1 MRRRARSIL
10 AVGALLIGG
19 AGFAPIAQAQPAGPA
34 AADTDE
40 VKVFRADVTQEQ
52 VPLLLAAG
60 QDGHEL
66 GEQVPDRGTAT
77 VEVYLTGRQADKL
90 EKQGV
95 DLTEHTLSTGAEKRV
110 GDAAE
115 GVFRPYSGSGGLK
128 EETLRTARENPGLT
142 KVVSIGRTVKGQDIL
157 ALKLTRQAK
166 KSKDGS
172 RPAVLYMSNQHAR
185 EWITPEMTRRLL
197 HHYLDNYK
205 KDRRIRELVD
215 STELWFVL
223 SANPDGYDYTF
234 ENTDNR
240 LWRKNLRDVNGDGSI
255 GTGDGVDLNR
265 NFAYKWG
272 YDNEGSSPN
281 PTSQTYRGAGPGSE
295 PETKALDAFEK
306 RIGFTYGINYHSA
319 AELLLYGV
327 GWQVATNTPDDVLYK
342 ALAGTPENSAI
353 PGYHPQVSSELYT
366 TNGEADGHAAN
377 VNGMAMF
384 TPEMSTCQTASAVD
398 PGDEWNAGDCQSGF
412 NFPDDER
419 LIQQEFAKNIPF
431 ALSVAETAAHPDRP
445 SSSVGLD
452 APDFTPAPF
461 TTSYSRGAGQE
472 VSVVVRK
479 SVRHKELRYR
489 VNGGRTHE
497 VALRPWRGGETY
509 GGEDNLYFDEYRA
522 KVKDGDAGDKVE
534 VWFTGETKSGR
545 GTRSEHFTYTV
556 AERPRAD
563 VLVVTEEAQEAQ
575 GSQDAQETQ
584 GSRDAREAKK
594 AEGAR
599 ASHAQVYV
607 DALKANGHRAAV
619 WDVAAQGAPDALG
632 VLGHF
637 GTVVHHTGAAVPG
650 NATQLQLRAFL
661 NEGGELIEAGE
672 RAGGNVDLGGGTLSD
687 DFSQYYL
694 GAYTRTSTTGA
705 TGFTGSGRLD
715 GAGGALGDAPG
726 NPLDNAGTY
735 SVTSDELPADT
746 YPRFASEGAGKFA
759 GTINPY
765 GPYAGDWMAAAVH
778 TDDAYKRLTR
788 TVDLTGVN
796 ASDRPTLRT
805 ELLWDTERG
814 YDHALVEAHTT
825 GADDW
830 TTLPEEGGATAT
842 AVPAECEAGF
852 YLDDHPWLEH
862 YLTQSDDGCTATG
875 TTGRWN
881 SLTGSSGGWRQAGFD
896 LSAYAG
902 KSVEVS
908 IAYVTDPGSGGRG
921 VLADETSLVVGGTAT
936 ATEGFETSLG
946 AWQVSGPP
954 AGSPAVLKDWARTGT
969 LFQTYGAVTTDD
981 TVLLGFGLEH
991 LTDPAARAALV
1002 RKALRALDE

>member
-19 AGFAPIAQAQPAGPA
+19 ASFAPIAQARPADPGTPDA
-34 AADTDE
+34 DE

-66 GEQVPDRGTAT
+66 GEQVPDEGTAA
-77 VEVYLTGRQADKL
+77 VEVYLTDRQAEKL
-90 EKQGV
+90 EKKGV
-95 DLTEHTLSTGAEKRV
+95 DLTEHTLSTRTEERV
-110 GDAAE
+110 EAAAD
-115 GVFRPYSGSGGLK
+115 GVFRPYSGSGGLR
-128 EETLRTARENPGLT
+128 EEILRTARQNPGLT
-142 KVVSIGRTVKGQDIL
+142 KVVSIGKTVRGQDIL
-157 ALKLTRQAK
+157 ALKLTKNAK

-172 RPAVLYMSNQHAR
+172 RPSVLYMSNQHAR
-185 EWITPEMTRRLL
+185 EWITPEMTRRLM
-197 HHYLDNYK
+197 HHYLDNYA
-205 KDRRIRELVD
+205 KDRRIKKIVD

-234 ENTDNR
+234 QDPANR
-240 LWRKNLRDVNGDGSI
+240 LWRKNLRDVNGDGVI

-272 YDNEGSSPN
+272 YDDEGSSPN
-281 PTSQTYRGAGPGSE
+281 PTSETYRGASPGSE

-342 ALAGTPENSAI
+342 ALAGTPDNSAI

-384 TPEMSTCQTASAVD
+384 TPEMSTCQTASDLD
-398 PGDEWNAGDCQSGF
+398 PDDQWNARDCRSGF
-412 NFPDDER
+412 NFPDDEK
-419 LIQQEFAKNIPF
+419 LIQQEFAKNVPF

-452 APDFTPAPF
+452 AADFTPAPF
-461 TTSYSRGAGQE
+461 TTSYSRGADQE

-479 SVRHKELRYR
+479 AVRDKELKYR
-489 VNGGRTHE
+489 VNGGR
-497 VALRPWRGGETY
+497 VLDMALKPWQGGETY

-522 KVKDGDAGDKVE
+522 EVKDGAPGDRVE
-534 VWFTGETKSGR
+534 VWFTGETRQGKKVS
-545 GTRSEHFTYTV
+545 SEHFTYTV

-563 VLVVTEEAQEAQ
+563 VLVVAE
-575 GSQDAQETQ
+575 
-584 GSRDAREAKK
+584 
-594 AEGAR
+594 EGAK
-599 ASHAQVYV
+599 ATQTQTYV
-607 DALKANGHRAAV
+607 DALEAGGERAAV
-619 WDVAAQGAPDALG
+619 WDVATQGAPDALG

-637 GTVVHHTGAAVPG
+637 DTVVHYTGAATPG

-661 NEGGELIEAGE
+661 NEGGRLIEAGE
-672 RAGGNVDLGGGTLSD
+672 RAGGSVDLGDGTPSD

-694 GAYTRTSTTGA
+694 GAYTRTSTSGA
-705 TGFTGSGRLD
+705 TGFTGSGKL
-715 GAGGALGDAPG
+715 AGTDGALGAAPG
-726 NPLDNAGTY
+726 NPLDTAGTY
-735 SVTSDELPADT
+735 SVTSDELDPAT
-746 YPRFASEGAGKFA
+746 YPQFASAGAGEFA
-759 GTINPY
+759 GTVNPY
-765 GPYAGDWMAAAVH
+765 GPYAGDWMVAAVH

-788 TVDLTGVN
+788 TVDLTGVT
-796 ASDRPTLRT
+796 AADRPTLRT
-805 ELLWDTERG
+805 QLLWDTERG
-814 YDHALVEAHTT
+814 YDHALVEAHVT

-830 TTLPEEGGATAT
+830 TTLPEANGATGT
-842 AVPAECEAGF
+842 AVPTECEAGF
-852 YLDDHPWLEH
+852 YISDHPWLEH
-862 YLTQSDDGCTATG
+862 YLTQSEDGCAATG
-875 TTGRWN
+875 TTGQWN
-881 SLTGSSGGWRQAGFD
+881 SLTGSSGGWRQVEFD

-902 KSVEVS
+902 KSVELS
-908 IAYVTDPGSGGRG
+908 LAYVTDPGTGGRG
-921 VLADETSLVVGGTAT
+921 VLADEASLVTGSTAT
-936 ATEGFETSLG
+936 GTEGFETSLG
-946 AWQVSGPP
+946 AWRVTGPP
-954 AGSPAVLKDWARTGT
+954 AGSPAVLKDWTRTGT

-991 LTDPAARAALV
+991 LAAPADRAALV
-1002 RKALRALDE
+1002 RQALRALDE

>member
-19 AGFAPIAQAQPAGPA
+19 ASFAPIAQAQPADPA
-34 AADTDE
+34 TPDANE
-40 VKVFRADVTQEQ
+40 VKVFRADVTKEQ

-66 GEQVPDRGTAT
+66 GEQVPDRGTAA
-77 VEVYLTGRQADKL
+77 VELYLTEKQAGTL

-95 DLTEHTLSTGAEKRV
+95 DLTEHTLSAQSEKRV
-110 GDAAE
+110 ESAAD
-115 GVFRPYSGSGGLK
+115 GVFRPYSGSGGLR
-128 EETLRTARENPGLT
+128 EEILRTARENPGLT
-142 KVVSIGRTVKGQDIL
+142 KVVSIGKTVNGQDIL
-157 ALKLTRQAK
+157 ALKLTRHAK
-166 KSKDGS
+166 KSRDGS
-172 RPAVLYMSNQHAR
+172 KPAVLYMSNQHAR
-185 EWITPEMTRRLL
+185 EWITPEMTRRLM

-205 KDRRIRELVD
+205 KDRRIRKIVD

-234 ENTDNR
+234 ESDDNR
-240 LWRKNLRDVNGDGSI
+240 LWRKNLRDVNGDGTIS
-255 GTGDGVDLNR
+255 TGDGVDLNR

-272 YDNEGSSPN
+272 YDDEGSSPN
-281 PTSQTYRGAGPGSE
+281 PTSETYRGASPGSE
-295 PETKALDAFEK
+295 PETKALDAFQK

-342 ALAGTPENSAI
+342 ALAGTPDNSAI

-384 TPEMSTCQTASAVD
+384 TPEMSTCQTASDVD
-398 PGDEWNAGDCQSGF
+398 PDDQWNARDCQSGF
-412 NFPDDER
+412 NFPDDEK
-419 LIQQEFAKNIPF
+419 LIQEEFAKNIPF

-452 APDFTPAPF
+452 AADFTPAPF
-461 TTSYSRGAGQE
+461 TTSYARGADQE

-479 SVRHKELRYR
+479 SVRDKELKYR
-489 VNGGRTHE
+489 VNGGRTHD
-497 VALRPWRGGETY
+497 ATLRPWRGGETY

-522 KVKDGDAGDKVE
+522 KVRGADPGDRVE
-534 VWFTGETKSGR
+534 VWFTGETPR
-545 GTRSEHFTYTV
+545 GTHDRHGKRTESAHFTYTV

-563 VLVVTEEAQEAQ
+563 VLVVAE
-575 GSQDAQETQ
+575 
-584 GSRDAREAKK
+584 
-594 AEGAR
+594 EGAKATR
-599 ASHAQVYV
+599 TQTYV
-607 DALKANGHRAAV
+607 DALKANGQRAAV

-637 GTVVHHTGAAVPG
+637 DTVVHYTGAAVPG

-661 NEGGELIEAGE
+661 NEGGKLIEAGE
-672 RAGGNVDLGGGTLSD
+672 QAGGEVDLGGGTLSD

-694 GAYTRTSTTGA
+694 GAYTRTATSGA
-705 TGFTGSGRLD
+705 TGFAGSGKLD
-715 GAGGALGDAPG
+715 GTGGTLGDALG
-726 NPLDNAGTY
+726 NPLDAAGAY
-735 SVTSDELPADT
+735 SVTSDELDPGT
-746 YPRFASEGAGKFA
+746 YPQFASAGAGKFA
-759 GTINPY
+759 GTVNPY
-765 GPYAGDWMAAAVH
+765 GPYAGEWMAAAVH

-788 TVDLTGVN
+788 TVDLTGVT
-796 ASDRPTLRT
+796 ASDRPVLRT
-805 ELLWDTERG
+805 QLLWDTERG

-830 TTLPEEGGATAT
+830 TTLPEANGATGT
-842 AVPAECEAGF
+842 AVPAECAAGF
-852 YLDDHPWLEH
+852 YMAGHPWLAH
-862 YLTQSDDGCTATG
+862 YLTLSDDGCTATG

-881 SLTGSSGGWRQAGFD
+881 SLTGSSGGWKQVEFD

-902 KSVEVS
+902 KSVELS

-921 VLADETSLVVGGTAT
+921 VLADEASLVVGGTAT
-936 ATEGFETSLG
+936 QTEGFETSLG

-954 AGSPAVLKDWARTGT
+954 AGSPAVLKDWTRTGT

-991 LTDPAARAALV
+991 LAEPAARAALV
-1002 RKALRALDE
+1002 RQALHALDE